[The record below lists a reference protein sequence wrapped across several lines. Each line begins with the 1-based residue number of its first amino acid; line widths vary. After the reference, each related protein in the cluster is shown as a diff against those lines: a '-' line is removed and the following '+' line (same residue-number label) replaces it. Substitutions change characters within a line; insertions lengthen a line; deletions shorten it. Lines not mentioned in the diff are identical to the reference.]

1 MFGGCYTCRGSLP
14 FVLAI
19 ALDMMN
25 VYLQEMNSPKKPGI
39 VLSLYELYSIC
50 LQNEYVMS
58 EGYHG
63 VYNATHTIY
72 KSLKSK

>member
-1 MFGGCYTCRGSLP
+1 
-14 FVLAI
+14 
-19 ALDMMN
+19 
-25 VYLQEMNSPKKPGI
+25 MNSPKKPGI